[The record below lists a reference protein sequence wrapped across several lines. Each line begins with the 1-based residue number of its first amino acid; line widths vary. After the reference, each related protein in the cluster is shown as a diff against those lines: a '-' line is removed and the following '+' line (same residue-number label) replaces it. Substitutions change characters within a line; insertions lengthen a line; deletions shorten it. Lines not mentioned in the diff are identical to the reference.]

1 MPLTTPDPVMARLD
15 RLERESRRW
24 RRVAL
29 GSWLAI
35 AALLLLGQS
44 PPRAP
49 RPASPARTVEAER
62 FVLRDAR
69 GRAGAMLGWE
79 ADDTPRLVLHDPTG
93 QPRTVLAIG
102 AGGAPG
108 LTLLDADGKTVRAA
122 LVVGPDGAP
131 GLALFDPAG
140 KPRLAAALFH
150 ASGSARATS
159 GREPAPAIVAYDA
172 AGVVRA
178 TFGLRGA
185 DATAG
190 LELADGRGAAR
201 AVLRVRPDG
210 APDLTFVRQVAEAIA
225 HHINGYK
232 VVVTKS
238 TVPTGTGR
246 MIEQILRSNDGD
258 REFSV
263 VSNPEFLRE
272 GSAIADFLRPDRIV
286 IGASDARAIEVMK
299 EVYGPLFLAE
309 TPFVITDV
317 ASAELIKYASNGFLA
332 VKISF
337 INEIARLCELMGAD
351 VHDVSRGMGLDGRI
365 GSRFLLAGPGFGG
378 SCFPKDTAAAVD
390 LARQHGYRFRI
401 IESAICVNAETKARM
416 IEKIAAAA
424 GPLAGRTVGV
434 LGLSFKPETDDIR
447 ESPALAVISDLVAAG
462 ASVRAFDP
470 AAMENARA
478 IFPDL
483 HYATDAYDCATGAD
497 VLVLTTEWNEF
508 RALDFGRLAKLMR
521 SKTVVDLRNVYD
533 PRELRAAGWSYTG
546 VGRS

>member
-1 MPLTTPDPVMARLD
+1 MNICVVGTGYVGLVTGACLADFGMNVLCVD
-15 RLERESRRW
+15 KDESK
-24 RRVAL
+24 
-29 GSWLAI
+29 I
-35 AALLLLGQS
+35 AALQAGRIPIYEPGLEEIVAKNQ
-44 PPRAP
+44 
-49 RPASPARTVEAER
+49 
-62 FVLRDAR
+62 
-69 GRAGAMLGWE
+69 RAG
-79 ADDTPRLVLHDPTG
+79 RLTFTTDLKSG
-93 QPRTVLAIG
+93 IESALAIFI
-102 AGGAPG
+102 A
-108 LTLLDADGKTVRAA
+108 
-122 LVVGPDGAP
+122 VGTPP
-131 GLALFDPAG
+131 
-140 KPRLAAALFH
+140 
-150 ASGSARATS
+150 
-159 GREPAPAIVAYDA
+159 
-172 AGVVRA
+172 
-178 TFGLRGA
+178 
-185 DATAG
+185 
-190 LELADGRGAAR
+190 
-201 AVLRVRPDG
+201 RPDG

-225 HHINGYK
+225 AHMNGYK

-246 MIEQILRSNDGD
+246 MIEQILRSVDGS

-351 VHDVSRGMGLDGRI
+351 VHDVSRGMGLDRRI
-365 GSRFLLAGPGFGG
+365 GSRFLLPGPGFGG

-401 IESAICVNAETKARM
+401 IEAAICVNSETKARM
-416 IEKIAAAA
+416 IEKIADAA
-424 GPLAGRTVGV
+424 GPLAGRTVAV

-447 ESPALAVISDLVAAG
+447 ESPALAVIADLVDAG

-470 AAMENARA
+470 AAIENARA
-478 IFPDL
+478 VFPDL
-483 HYATDAYDCATGAD
+483 YYARDAYDCATGAD
-497 VLVLTTEWNEF
+497 VLVLATEWNEF
-508 RALDFGRLAKLMR
+508 RALDFDRLAKLMR
-521 SKTVVDLRNVYD
+521 SRTVVDLRNVYE
-533 PRELRAAGWSYTG
+533 PRELSAAGWSYTG

>member
-1 MPLTTPDPVMARLD
+1 MNICVVGTGYVGLVTGAC
-15 RLERESRRW
+15 
-24 RRVAL
+24 
-29 GSWLAI
+29 LADFGMTVLCVDKDEAKI
-35 AALLLLGQS
+35 AALQAGRIPIYEPGLEEIVAKNQ
-44 PPRAP
+44 
-49 RPASPARTVEAER
+49 
-62 FVLRDAR
+62 
-69 GRAGAMLGWE
+69 RAG
-79 ADDTPRLVLHDPTG
+79 RLRFTTDLKSG
-93 QPRTVLAIG
+93 IQSALAIFI
-102 AGGAPG
+102 A
-108 LTLLDADGKTVRAA
+108 
-122 LVVGPDGAP
+122 VGTPP
-131 GLALFDPAG
+131 
-140 KPRLAAALFH
+140 
-150 ASGSARATS
+150 
-159 GREPAPAIVAYDA
+159 
-172 AGVVRA
+172 
-178 TFGLRGA
+178 
-185 DATAG
+185 
-190 LELADGRGAAR
+190 
-201 AVLRVRPDG
+201 RPDG

-497 VLVLTTEWNEF
+497 VLVLATEWNEF